1 MNHNCENINELV
13 SVIIP
18 VYNERQYLQKCISS
32 ICNQTIKNL
41 EIILVDDGSTDGTS
55 TDCDEI
61 AKTDKRIKVIHKSN
75 EGLSAARITGF
86 KAAKGT
92 WITFVDDDD
101 VISKFLVEA
110 LLSFKE
116 QNDIDI
122 IAGGRLD
129 TEDIESAIPIVEA
142 INIPHIK
149 SLIDTGINIC
159 NRIPYD
165 DPYLLITPLWGKLYR
180 KEFLDSLPLEKYKTL
195 CPTIFFEDIFVTP
208 LLYCKARKICIVQH
222 PLYLHRE
229 VSTSISRSGKLS
241 SFYYEQIDSGNI
253 LLKYYK
259 KHHMT
264 GMYSY
269 EITKYIRNC
278 LRIWCLIDEN
288 NPQKHELGLRI
299 RQQYKKYFPD
309 YLKYAKTSSAEKTA
323 FFLYGI
329 SMNGWRI
336 VARLFY
342 RIRGRKV
349 RKTQFEYYH

>member
-1 MNHNCENINELV
+1 MNHNNKSINELV

-18 VYNERQYLQKCISS
+18 VYNERQYLQKCIFS

-75 EGLSAARITGF
+75 EGLSAARITGL

-101 VISKFLVEA
+101 VISRFLIEA

-116 QNDIDI
+116 QKDVDI

-142 INIPHIK
+142 INIPPIK
-149 SLIDTGINIC
+149 SLVDTGINIC

-165 DPYLLITPLWGKLYR
+165 NPNILITPLWGKLYR
-180 KEFLDSLPLEKYKTL
+180 KQFLDSLPLEKYKTV

-208 LLYCKARKICIVQH
+208 LLYCKARKICIVQY

-229 VSTSISRSGKLS
+229 VPTSISRSGKLS
-241 SFYYEQIDSGNI
+241 SFYYEQIDSGDM
-253 LLKYYK
+253 LLNYYK
-259 KHHMT
+259 KNNMT
-264 GMYSY
+264 CMYSY

-278 LRIWCLIDEN
+278 LRIWCLIDD
-288 NPQKHELGLRI
+288 QDKRKYELGLKI
-299 RQQYKKYFPD
+299 KHQYKKYFRD
-309 YLKYAKTSSAEKTA
+309 YLKFAKTSLGEKIA

-329 SMNGWRI
+329 SINGWRI
-336 VARLFY
+336 MARLFY

-349 RKTQFEYYH
+349 RRTQFDR